1 MSADELAQA
10 RREIGRLRLPIMQV
24 PTRRFRRRPARP
36 RGSTCGARCAS
47 RCAAAGPRST
57 SRARSGRERHPPLVI
72 LCDISGS
79 MSRYS
84 RMLLLFMHAIT
95 NDRDRVHSFLFG
107 TRLTNVTRHLRN
119 RDIDLALA
127 ADRRRWCRTGP
138 AARGSAP
145 ASRSSTGSGRAA
157 CWARGRW
164 CS

>member
-1 MSADELAQA
+1 MSAEELAEA

-24 PTRRFRRRPARP
+24 PTRRFVADPHGRRVDMRRTLRQSLRGGGAAIDLARKE
-36 RGSTCGARCAS
+36 RRK
-47 RCAAAGPRST
+47 
-57 SRARSGRERHPPLVI
+57 RHPPLVI

-107 TRLTNVTRHLRN
+107 TRLTNVTRQLRN

-127 ADRRRWCRTGP
+127 RIGGWSRTGP
-138 AARGSAP
+138 AGRGSAP
-145 ASRSSTGSGRAA
+145 A
-157 CWARGRW
+157 
-164 CS
+164 